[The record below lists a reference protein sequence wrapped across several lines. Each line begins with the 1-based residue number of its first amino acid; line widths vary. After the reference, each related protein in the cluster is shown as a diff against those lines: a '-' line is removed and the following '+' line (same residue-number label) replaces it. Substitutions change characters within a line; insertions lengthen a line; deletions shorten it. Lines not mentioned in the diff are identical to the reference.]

1 MNSIKDQNR
10 ENSGDRAAHSLGLL
24 LGAYLK
30 TKFSLGI
37 SFALS
42 HVHALNFGYFAY
54 FKNNLYKNMKIAHK
68 FKMFLCNWEIFP
80 CTIIC
85 SQNSVIKTIQNISF
99 LYF

>member
-30 TKFSLGI
+30 TKISLWI

-42 HVHALNFGYFAY
+42 HALNFGYFAY
-54 FKNNLYKNMKIAHK
+54 FKNNLYKNMKIAHN
-68 FKMFLCNWEIFP
+68 FKMFF
-80 CTIIC
+80 
-85 SQNSVIKTIQNISF
+85 V
-99 LYF
+99 